1 MKILVVTETGAVVQ
15 MYLFSP
21 ISTQIFDIG
30 IVVLR
35 IIKLQ
40 ILISETVG
48 EVITK
53 KSGNLYV
60 PSWVVPQT
68 FQQKAE
74 SPTSYCGI
82 A

>member
-53 KSGNLYV
+53 KSA
-60 PSWVVPQT
+60 SWVVPQT